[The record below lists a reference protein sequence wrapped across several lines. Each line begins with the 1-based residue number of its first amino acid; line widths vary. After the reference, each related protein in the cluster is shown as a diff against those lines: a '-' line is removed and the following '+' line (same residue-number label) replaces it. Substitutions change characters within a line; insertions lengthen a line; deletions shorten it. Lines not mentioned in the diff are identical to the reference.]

1 LVAGFP
7 LPRARAN
14 IVRGLT
20 GREAKVRK
28 GEERGHRQDWRPTKL
43 TQRRYDRQAA
53 LYDLHGA
60 LLERLAIG
68 RWRRILWSKM
78 GAGRVLE
85 VGVGTGTNVAYHPP
99 DAAVVAVDLSP
110 KLLARAANKARK
122 NGKPVELGLMD
133 AQRLAFPDGAFDS
146 AAATFVF
153 CSVPD
158 PIAGLT
164 EVRRVLKP
172 GGRLVLLEHV
182 RLGNRLLGWLM
193 DLLNPLMVRL
203 SGANMNRD
211 TVANVQR
218 AGFQVVAVDSFFG
231 GLVKLIEARKESQ

>member
-1 LVAGFP
+1 MDKPPETSQGP
-7 LPRARAN
+7 
-14 IVRGLT
+14 
-20 GREAKVRK
+20 
-28 GEERGHRQDWRPTKL
+28 DWRPTKL

-53 LYDLHGA
+53 VYDLHGA

-68 RWRRILWSKM
+68 RWRRLLWSKVE
-78 GAGRVLE
+78 GGRVLE
-85 VGVGTGTNVAYHPP
+85 VGVGTGTNMAYYPS
-99 DAAVVAVDLSP
+99 DAAVVAIDLSP

-133 AQRLAFPDGAFDS
+133 AQRLAFADNAFDS
-146 AAATFVF
+146 AATSFVF

-158 PIAGLT
+158 PIAGLM

-172 GGRLVLLEHV
+172 GGRLILLEHV

-203 SGANMNRD
+203 SGANINRD
-211 TVANVQR
+211 TVANVQK
-218 AGFQVVAVDSFFG
+218 AGFQVVAVDSFLA
-231 GLVKLIEARKESQ
+231 GLVKLIEARKGSQ